1 MAIELTSEEMKKNL
15 DGLLSDSQIEGIYN
29 GVVENA
35 LDSVKNSIHCVL
47 ENVENTKFSSQDTL
61 RAIELL
67 TMLLT
72 EKEESVEEDGSEI
85 DKSNM
90 GDEFEAGMECLE
102 QAWEHFKSCKCQ
114 IDNAIKH
121 ELLKIELKNKV
132 VNWDE
137 APTGIGNS
145 TYKDV
150 VHFILNG
157 KG

>member
-1 MAIELTSEEMKKNL
+1 MGIKLTSEEMKKNL

-35 LDSVKNSIHCVL
+35 LGAVKNSIHCVL
-47 ENVENTKFSSQDTL
+47 ENVENTKFSSQEAL
-61 RAIELL
+61 RSIELL

-72 EKEESVEEDGSEI
+72 EKDESVEEDGSEI

-90 GDEFEAGMECLE
+90 GDEFEAGIECLE
-102 QAWEHFKSCKCQ
+102 QAWEHFKSYKCQ

-121 ELLKIELKNKV
+121 ELLKIELENKV

-137 APTGIGNS
+137 PLTGIGNS
-145 TYKDV
+145 NYKDIA
-150 VHFILNG
+150 HFILNG